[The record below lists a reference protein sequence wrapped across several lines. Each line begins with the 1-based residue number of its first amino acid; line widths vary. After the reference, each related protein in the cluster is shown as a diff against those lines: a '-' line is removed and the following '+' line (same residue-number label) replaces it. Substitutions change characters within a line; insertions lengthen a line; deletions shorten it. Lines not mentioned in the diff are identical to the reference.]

1 MILSTRMWRVHG
13 TLMPRLYS
21 HQDALFIILW
31 TMDIIKNKGHL
42 WRIKGSRFV
51 FQKFPSKFW
60 TVNGIPTC
68 TAMKLNVCTVGVSCF
83 KCLPGHLATYTLKVQ
98 DPKNVFFIGSIS
110 NSKKRDII
118 CKECYEIQSYVI
130 LYCSNSIEYQWILYC
145 KSIALHQNCSA
156 MQK

>member
-1 MILSTRMWRVHG
+1 MNTISFSIYYFAFNLRFYIT
-13 TLMPRLYS
+13 
-21 HQDALFIILW
+21 FIINHIIRSVNPHERPLVNW
-31 TMDIIKNKGHL
+31 SVGWLASPVCHNFLRMLEVTLPCSYQFSTPDIIKNKGHL

-98 DPKNVFFIGSIS
+98 SYWFQIS
-110 NSKKRDII
+110 NPAKRDII
-118 CKECYEIQSYVI
+118 
-130 LYCSNSIEYQWILYC
+130 W
-145 KSIALHQNCSA
+145 
-156 MQK
+156 